1 MAKISLSK
9 RIDAIKLHPRTLA
22 PLAGPEVNI
31 PFGALVESI
40 SSDYDR
46 EKFLFLGEPYSVR
59 REIFL
64 DATRTEEVAKAP
76 AAAPAVVP
84 AVAPA
89 VTPEPVEAEQPAV
102 PDAQEAKLKFERL
115 DAGGYSVARAKVPGG
130 WLVACNTGMTFY
142 PDPEHQ
148 WDGASVD

>member
-40 SSDYDR
+40 GGDHDR

-59 REIFL
+59 REVFL
-64 DATRTEEVAKAP
+64 DAIGPDAAAKAP
-76 AAAPAVVP
+76 VAARPPRRQRLQQPVE
-84 AVAPA
+84 
-89 VTPEPVEAEQPAV
+89 PEPPAT
-102 PDAQEAKLKFERL
+102 PGAQEARLKFERL
-115 DAGGYSVARAKVPGG
+115 DAGGYALARAKVPGG
-130 WLVACNTGMTFY
+130 WLVASGTSVTFY
-142 PDPEHQ
+142 PDPGHA
-148 WDGASVD
+148 WDGSSLE

>member
-9 RIDAIKLHPRTLA
+9 RIDATKLHLRTLA

-40 SSDYDR
+40 GGDHDR

-59 REIFL
+59 REVFL
-64 DATRTEEVAKAP
+64 DAIGPDAAAEARAATPGVAP
-76 AAAPAVVP
+76 AAAPA
-84 AVAPA
+84 
-89 VTPEPVEAEQPAV
+89 PVESDPPAV
-102 PDAQEAKLKFERL
+102 PGAKEARLKFERL
-115 DAGGYSVARAKVPGG
+115 DAGGYAVARAKVPGG
-130 WLVACNTGMTFY
+130 WLVVCGTGVTFY
-142 PDPEHQ
+142 PDPGHE